1 MKTRKS
7 LLLLALLMILGI
19 CTAKAQGNQKI
30 AYVDTDYI
38 LQNIPEYGD
47 AQEEINQMSVN
58 WQKELKMLRDK
69 LEAMKRDYQTES
81 VLLSDDMKRK
91 KEEAIT
97 AKEQE
102 LTNLQMQYYG
112 PEGELFSK
120 RTELIQPI
128 QEKIY
133 NAINQV
139 AQTKN
144 FSFVFDKASGT
155 TILYC
160 NDKLDISDDVLDEI
174 GNVMQTVRR
183 QDRKRGGNTGKT
195 GGNTGKAG
203 GNTGT
208 NTNVNT
214 GKPTNNTNSNMGNA
228 TQSLGS
234 GKNNDMKK

>member
-7 LLLLALLMILGI
+7 LLLLAFIMMLGI
-19 CTAKAQGNQKI
+19 STVKAQGNQKF

-47 AQEEINQMSVN
+47 AQEEINQMSLK
-58 WQKELKMLRDK
+58 WEKELKTLRDK
-69 LEAMKRDYQTES
+69 VAQMKRDYQTES
-81 VLLSDDMKRK
+81 VLLSDDMKNK
-91 KEEAIT
+91 KEEAIA

-102 LTNLQMQYYG
+102 LAALQMQYYG

-120 RTELIQPI
+120 RVELIQPI

-139 AQTKN
+139 AQVKN
-144 FSFVFDKASGT
+144 YSFVFDKAAGT

-160 NDKLDISDDVLDEI
+160 SDKFDISDDVLDEI

-183 QDRKRGGNTGKT
+183 QDRKRSSGTSTTSGSKP
-195 GGNTGKAG
+195 AG
-203 GNTGT
+203 GNKSG
-208 NTNVNT
+208 
-214 GKPTNNTNSNMGNA
+214 GGSKPAGGNKPA
-228 TQSLGS
+228 EE
-234 GKNNDMKK
+234 KK